1 MSRLLRSG
9 AVISAMTMISRV
21 LGLARDAIIFNYFPA
36 GGALDAFF
44 VAFRVPNLL
53 RRMVAEGAFSL
64 AFVPVL
70 SEYKESRSREDLQKL
85 LNHVAGT

>member
-1 MSRLLRSG
+1 MSRMLRSG
-9 AVISAMTMISRV
+9 AIVSAMTMVSRV
-21 LGLARDAIIFNYFPA
+21 LGLVRDAFIFHYFQA

-64 AFVPVL
+64 AFIPVL
-70 SEYKESRSREDLQKL
+70 AEYKESRRRK
-85 LNHVAGT
+85 TYKTC